1 MRGGKCEKRAGCER
15 QPRFVCPAC
24 YPHDRLRSLEAREAD
39 LEQRETDRV
48 QCWRWGP
55 MGRQQLSSRESSH
68 VISHFRTKKQNTKLR
83 LWSPTRP
90 YDVERRERTF
100 RSSSSSFVG
109 ECTQRQSGPPPGA
122 SWTAAAS
129 MQSEVER
136 AWSRKSHDF
145 QAAAKRDTAAIESVK
160 KQLAKANAALDAIGL
175 ELVLANKR
183 RDKARAIVKSAQL
196 VYDEVGA
203 PGRRSA
209 RPHQSLSTRRVL
221 THSRERPP
229 RASRDARVRVAC
241 LLRRTLLGSKSAS
254 RSRRRSC
261 GRRAS
266 SATRLRRASRARRR
280 RAPHSAACSTRSS
293 PRSASSL
300 RRVRSVGRLRSPC
313 FEQHPGV
320 VWP

>member
-55 MGRQQLSSRESSH
+55 MGRQQLSVGSH
-68 VISHFRTKKQNTKLR
+68 RTSIPTRPCDTK
-83 LWSPTRP
+83 WSPTRP
-90 YDVERRERTF
+90 CDVERRERTF

-221 THSRERPP
+221 TRRRERP
-229 RASRDARVRVAC
+229 RASRDARADALLAC
-241 LLRRTLLGSKSAS
+241 FAGPCSDQRARRGADGEAAGGGRRARQDCGEHRERGGGERRTA
-254 RSRRRSC
+254 RPARREARRGRFRLFVGFGRLVGF

-266 SATRLRRASRARRR
+266 K
-280 RAPHSAACSTRSS
+280 HS
-293 PRSASSL
+293 
-300 RRVRSVGRLRSPC
+300 
-313 FEQHPGV
+313 GV
-320 VWP
+320 V